1 MDIKR
6 ITNKDRKLIYEYNV
20 TVDDLEEICKDLPDF
35 KEDDIKDVLTKNKCV
50 LKKVNDAYT
59 LYIGDK
65 LWKGN
70 IGSDEETLDSPNMEA
85 ESPTKE

>member
-50 LKKVNDAYT
+50 LKEVNGEYT
-59 LYIGDK
+59 LYAVDK
-65 LWKGN
+65 LWDGN
-70 IGSDEETLDSPNMEA
+70 TDSNEEIVDVPVTEV

>member
-1 MDIKR
+1 MDIER
-6 ITNKDRKLIYEYNV
+6 ITNKDRNLIYEYNV

-65 LWKGN
+65 LWDGN
-70 IGSDEETLDSPNMEA
+70 TGGEYEENNA
-85 ESPTKE
+85 EGYIDKNE